1 MARALRRRALR
12 LDRRR
17 HQRRRPSI
25 LMAVSCAAILCSPI
39 TFAEETGQSSDPNA
53 GAAQW
58 LGLAPNGTNALA
70 LVYVVV
76 FEHSRLT
83 GRLGASDVDLVNAD
97 GVWTGRLGRQEISD
111 ARVASSESDRTTVEV
126 NSVGSPGSTQIGQQ
140 TTDLGGRR
148 RFVITTNDD
157 GVVEMRMTGGASEIN
172 GAVRLSADG
181 TRLRLSTQD
190 ELTHEDGP
198 IYRGRNRPGFNVA
211 QQLEV
216 YGSLVP
222 SVVSRSDPVLY
233 ALLYYFALELEVYF
247 PGFTLDPPSF
257 RP

>member
-1 MARALRRRALR
+1 MARALRRPALW
-12 LDRRR
+12 LDRQ
-17 HQRRRPSI
+17 QRPQWRGPVI
-25 LMAVSCAAILCSPI
+25 LTAVLCAAILCSPI
-39 TFAEETGQSSDPNA
+39 AFAEETGQSSDPNA

-70 LVYVVV
+70 LVYEVV

-83 GRLGASDVDLVNAD
+83 GRLGAAEVDLINAD

-111 ARVASSESDRTTVEV
+111 ARVSSSESDRTTVEV
-126 NSVGSPGSTQIGQQ
+126 NSVGSPGSTRVGQQ
-140 TTDLGGRR
+140 TTNLGGRR
-148 RFVITTNDD
+148 RFVITTSDD
-157 GVVEMRMTGGASEIN
+157 GAVEMRMTGGASVID

-190 ELTHEDGP
+190 ELTHENGP

-222 SVVSRSDPVLY
+222 SVVSKSDPVLY
-233 ALLYYFALELEVYF
+233 ALLYYFECERNLV
-247 PGFTLDPPSF
+247 GN
-257 RP
+257 